1 MVAIERWQTSVGWYE
16 VQTAHAAELAVVADI
31 AHERV
36 AALESACA
44 PEATS
49 EVARLHAGDQPI
61 SPLLAHAVAAALRLV
76 EFSQGRVPV
85 ATVDPST
92 RGRWSPA
99 PNSAQLELDRPHPR
113 LRLPEGLRLDLWP
126 IAQAWAADE
135 LAEQCSAA
143 IGAGCLVNLGGDIAV
158 RGTAPTHGWPVHIG
172 DGHPTPSG
180 SDTITLRSP
189 GGLAR
194 ASAAAPHWPAPPE
207 DDPAPRRY
215 WRTVTAAS
223 PRCERAKAACL
234 TALSMTD
241 DAPRWLTQREL
252 PARLVH
258 TGGIA
263 IQTPGWPDAT

>member
-1 MVAIERWQTSVGWYE
+1 MVASERWETAVGWYE
-16 VQTAHAAELAVVADI
+16 VQTAHAVNLAAVADI
-31 AHERV
+31 AHEQV

-44 PEATS
+44 PEAAS
-49 EVARLHAGDQPI
+49 EVARLHAGDQAI

-76 EFSQGRVPV
+76 EFSEGRVAV
-85 ATVDPST
+85 ATVDPSA
-92 RGRWSPA
+92 RGRLSPA
-99 PNSAQLELDRPHPR
+99 PNSAQLELDRPRPR
-113 LRLPEGLRLDLWP
+113 LRLPEGLRLDLWA
-126 IAQAWAADE
+126 IARAWAADQ

-143 IGAGCLVNLGGDIAV
+143 IGSGCLVNLGGDIAV
-158 RGTAPTHGWPVHIG
+158 RGTAPADGWQVHID

-180 SDTITLRSP
+180 SDTIILRSP
-189 GGLAR
+189 GGIAR
-194 ASAAAPHWPAPPE
+194 ASAAAPQWPAPPSGE
-207 DDPAPRRY
+207 TAPRRY

-252 PARLVH
+252 SARLVH

-263 IQTPGWPDAT
+263 VQTPGWPEAS